1 MKCIQNRAN
10 EMYPGMFRDINL
22 SSSRYNQHV
31 SNGAFILEV
40 GTTGNTIEE
49 AKNSMKYFSN
59 VIESF
64 K

>member
-1 MKCIQNRAN
+1 MLQNRAN
-10 EMYPGMFRDINL
+10 EMYPGLFRDINL

-31 SNGAFILEV
+31 SNGAFIIEV
-40 GTTGNTIEE
+40 GTTGNTFEE
-49 AKNSMKYFSN
+49 ARNSMKCFSN